1 MATSFLQRLVSLA
14 TGHGSAQQADR
25 DEQYRKHLAELAEA
39 GDQVAAELRQVRT
52 YNDVVRKQLEL
63 VVAETEKAA
72 FDITS
77 RLQTIDEVV
86 GQLNQFV
93 TTTTN
98 ESNEFLAVSE
108 QRLQNNRNLVTAL
121 ERYIHERIGTA
132 ESDQKRVAQVV
143 QEAQSL
149 GGLVDLIKSIS
160 SQTNLLALNAAIEA
174 ARAGEAGRGFAV
186 VADEVR
192 KLSSAA
198 DTAVNQINRGIQD
211 VAGSIKAQFQDK
223 LEARNLE
230 AERNGLE
237 SFAKQLRE
245 LGTSYQEVTQH
256 ETEVLTTIQQDN
268 RKLTEMFMNALASVQ
283 FQDVTR
289 QQLEQVGNALNRLD
303 EHLVMLADRLDRMD
317 DPSFRMKPLSDRLDQ
332 IYSTYVM
339 NSQRQS
345 HRAALGPGRASAD
358 DGGPKVELF

>member
-1 MATSFLQRLVSLA
+1 
-14 TGHGSAQQADR
+14 
-25 DEQYRKHLAELAEA
+25 
-39 GDQVAAELRQVRT
+39 VRT

-86 GQLNQFV
+86 GRLNHFV

-98 ESNEFLAVSE
+98 ESNEFQAAAE
-108 QRLQNNRNLVTAL
+108 QRLQHNQNLITAL
-121 ERYIHERIGTA
+121 EKYIHERIGTA

-149 GGLVDLIKSIS
+149 GGLVELIKSIS

-192 KLSSAA
+192 KLSTAA

-211 VAGSIKAQFQDK
+211 VAISIKAQFQDK
-223 LEARNLE
+223 LEARNLD

-268 RKLTEMFMNALASVQ
+268 GKLTEMFMNALASVQ

-289 QQLEQVGNALNRLD
+289 QQLEQVRGALDRLD
-303 EHLVMLADRLDRMD
+303 EHAAMLADRLDKMD
-317 DPSFRMKPLSDRLDQ
+317 DPNFKMSPLSDRLDQ

-345 HRAALGPGRASAD
+345 HYAATGK
-358 DGGPKVELF
+358 GGAGTGEPKVELF